1 LSEPHHALGKQFAD
15 LMLPALYVSVVGKT
29 PGNLLEQVHLLGN
42 FPEKQTSKVSGDPL
56 GAELG
61 FDAAIAEAFK

>member
-1 LSEPHHALGKQFAD
+1 MP
-15 LMLPALYVSVVGKT
+15 VGKT

-61 FDAAIAEAFK
+61 FDAAIAEVFKRKLLSQMKASESYTVFA